1 MLSPTTNMKRRIINI
16 AGARAA
22 IALRPPPKS
31 SVKSAMVHALADGGG
46 EAVRRGGGPVSR
58 DLLREARLPHFCQDE
73 AEDRTQQRND

>member
-31 SVKSAMVHALADGGG
+31 SVKSAMVHALEDGVEKPSG
-46 EAVRRGGGPVSR
+46 EVVV
-58 DLLREARLPHFCQDE
+58 Q
-73 AEDRTQQRND
+73 